1 MFQGIF
7 PSGVEECLHLVFILK
22 PEDNIE
28 KDWSL
33 VKMQKS

>member
-7 PSGVEECLHLVFILK
+7 PSRVEECLHLIFILK
-22 PEDNIE
+22 LEDNIE

-33 VKMQKS
+33 VKTQKG